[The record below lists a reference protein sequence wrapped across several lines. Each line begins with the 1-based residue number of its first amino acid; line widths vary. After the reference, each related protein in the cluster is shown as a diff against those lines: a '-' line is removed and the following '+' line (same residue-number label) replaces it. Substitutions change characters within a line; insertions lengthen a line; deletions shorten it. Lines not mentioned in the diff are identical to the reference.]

1 MWINSSG
8 KKIFIDNKN
17 IKNYDNN
24 FMLSEKMLPWGG
36 ITLKESCKGFE
47 LTILTDSYAYTT
59 SFNSYNIA
67 DKLSNSI
74 HTILTK
80 RYLDNKSLDN
90 IVLPGLGWTRYK
102 I

>member
-8 KKIFIDNKN
+8 KKIFVDNKN
-17 IKNYDNN
+17 GNCYDNS

-36 ITLKESCKGFE
+36 ITLKESSNGYE
-47 LTILTDSYAYTT
+47 LTILTDSFAYTT
-59 SFNSYNIA
+59 NFESYKIA

-74 HTILTK
+74 HTILT
-80 RYLDNKSLDN
+80 RRFLDNKNLDD
-90 IVLPGLGWTRYK
+90 IVLPGLGWSRYK